1 MFPRRQDV
9 VLILC
14 MMMHQAFNGS
24 NTMDILIKWCHS
36 PAAAMSNLTTR
47 PNLAQDGGRLFP
59 DSSRASKNRGQVT
72 SGILKGQGYG
82 ALLYFSVFVSI
93 FDVAYFAFVCLDSW
107 WRQQLM
113 TPWPADGGPLCYV
126 RSYASTAGAL
136 GSHTCWKHSS
146 FFCQNK
152 VYCCFKKQFRG

>member
-93 FDVAYFAFVCLDSW
+93 FDVAYFAFVCLDS
-107 WRQQLM
+107 LE
-113 TPWPADGGPLCYV
+113 AAANL
-126 RSYASTAGAL
+126 
-136 GSHTCWKHSS
+136 
-146 FFCQNK
+146 
-152 VYCCFKKQFRG
+152 